1 MKKFKLLLVGM
12 TLLIC
17 MPLALA
23 ISGCGNTSDDNKG
36 VYYDAIDTEEEY
48 AALKEQIKAELK
60 AEMAAEAAEQERL
73 QATESTNVE
82 AKIDAEI
89 DDDEIT
95 LDDIDKEDI
104 KYKIFSNDIVT
115 SAISKGELAKTGD
128 PEIDAFLQRFYDK
141 VMDGDTYIQFMLDLA
156 EASGVDINV
165 IDELI
170 DYNASRKI
178 GVWTEELERLLE
190 ERLPKEESQEE

>member
-1 MKKFKLLLVGM
+1 MKRFKLLLVGM

-48 AALKEQIKAELK
+48 TALKEQIKAELK
-60 AEMAAEAAEQERL
+60 AEMAAEAAEQENL
-73 QATESTNVE
+73 QAAESTNVE
-82 AKIDAEI
+82 AKTDAEI

-104 KYKIFSNDIVT
+104 KYKIIVFS
-115 SAISKGELAKTGD
+115 
-128 PEIDAFLQRFYDK
+128 R
-141 VMDGDTYIQFMLDLA
+141 
-156 EASGVDINV
+156 
-165 IDELI
+165 
-170 DYNASRKI
+170 
-178 GVWTEELERLLE
+178 
-190 ERLPKEESQEE
+190 

>member
-1 MKKFKLLLVGM
+1 MKKFKLLLIGM
-12 TLLIC
+12 MLV
-17 MPLALA
+17 LA
-23 ISGCGNTSDDNKG
+23 ISGCGNTSEDNKG

-60 AEMAAEAAEQERL
+60 AEMAAEAAEQENL
-73 QATESTNVE
+73 QAAESTNVE
-82 AKIDAEI
+82 AKTDAEI
-89 DDDEIT
+89 DDDDEIT
-95 LDDIDKEDI
+95 LDDIGEEDI
-104 KYKIFSNDIVT
+104 RYKIFSNDIVT

-165 IDELI
+165 IDDLI

-178 GVWTEELERLLE
+178 GVWTEDLERLLE
-190 ERLPKEESQEE
+190 ERLPKEESEEE

>member
-17 MPLALA
+17 MPLVFAL
-23 ISGCGNTSDDNKG
+23 SGCGNTSNDNKG

-73 QATESTNVE
+73 QATESTKTE
-82 AKIDAEI
+82 AE
-89 DDDEIT
+89 DDEIT
-95 LDDIDKEDI
+95 LDDIDEEDI

-141 VMDGDTYIQFMLDLA
+141 AMDGDTYIQFMLDLA